1 MLNDIQNFINIE
13 YIMDTTIKPTPI
25 VNTESSLFSIKDV
38 FIVLLVLLLIF
49 SFLGINLLSVSGEAF
64 EYIKDTFFPMIEKLA
79 AMFGYSTGIMIDKTA
94 ETSAEAIKY
103 SADVANGALGSLSD
117 LLIAASKPKLES
129 DEQTAL
135 DNTLTLN
142 KPLCSKDP
150 VPDSSV
156 SATQAPIA
164 ASKQKWC
171 LVEDS
176 GAQRGCVRVEDAD
189 KCMSG
194 QVFPHQEMCLNPN
207 ITP

>member
-1 MLNDIQNFINIE
+1 
-13 YIMDTTIKPTPI
+13 MDTTIKPTPI
-25 VNTESSLFSIKDV
+25 VNTDSGVFSTKDV
-38 FIVLLVLLLIF
+38 FIVLLVILLLF
-49 SFLGINLLSVSGEAF
+49 SFLGVNLLSVSGNII
-64 EYIKDTFFPMIEKLA
+64 EYLKDTLLPIIEKVF
-79 AMFGYSTGIMIDKTA
+79 AMFGYSTGILIDKTA

-142 KPLCSKDP
+142 KPLCSSRSASEPK
-150 VPDSSV
+150 PDSSV
-156 SATQAPIA
+156 SATQTPITTN
-164 ASKQKWC
+164 KQKWC
-171 LVEDS
+171 LVEDN
-176 GAQRGCVRVEDAD
+176 GIQRGCVRVEDAN

-194 QVFPHQEMCLNPN
+194 QVFPQQKMCLNPN